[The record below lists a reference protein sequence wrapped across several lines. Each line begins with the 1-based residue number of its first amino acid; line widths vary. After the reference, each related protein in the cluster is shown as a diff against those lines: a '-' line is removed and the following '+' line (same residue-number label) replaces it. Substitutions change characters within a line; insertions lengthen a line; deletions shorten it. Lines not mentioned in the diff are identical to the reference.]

1 MILYLLFGCV
11 IKSTIE
17 LSKAKNVY
25 ALAEEAGKVEVYPY
39 EMTYA
44 HSLLN
49 KAWEEY
55 STANYHTANYLAQ
68 QSQDWVN
75 KTRLGEAEGS
85 VEDILKKNVAES
97 DTKLP
102 SDNVSK
108 SSKDENKE
116 K

>member
-1 MILYLLFGCV
+1 MILYLLFGCA

-17 LSKAKNVY
+17 LGRAKNVY
-25 ALAEEAGKVEVYPY
+25 SLAEEAGKVEIYPY

-55 STANYHTANYLAQ
+55 STANYHTANELAK

-75 KTRLGEAEGS
+75 KTRLGETERP
-85 VEDILKKNVAES
+85 VENS
-97 DTKLP
+97 DE
-102 SDNVSK
+102 V
-108 SSKDENKE
+108 EE
-116 K
+116 I